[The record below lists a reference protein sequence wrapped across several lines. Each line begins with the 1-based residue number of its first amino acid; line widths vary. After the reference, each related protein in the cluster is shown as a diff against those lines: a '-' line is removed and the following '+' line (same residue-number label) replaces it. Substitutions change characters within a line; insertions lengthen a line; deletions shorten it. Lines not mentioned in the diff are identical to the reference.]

1 MDYNEIKIKESKTL
15 LNMAW
20 LLEIIFCV
28 TGLLIAFTL
37 STSNLDTFSLQAITS
52 PEILVGLL
60 PLVAVAL
67 VELSKIPTVNV
78 FLLTKSI
85 STKFIAGLFL
95 LCVCGMTYE
104 TMSTGLE
111 QNLSNR
117 VLHIKESRLLVN
129 ELNEEI
135 LNLDREINEIQNISV
150 EDIRKSSEKGLKV
163 TLFSYDDQI
172 EQLNKRKT
180 ELTSAANSPQLN
192 EYKRHLKDLETSQVN
207 NAESYRNSLGQLNNE
222 LLDLNSDEQ
231 EQLDGAFFK
240 NKIVDR
246 FQERR
251 DSIKLEKNQLL
262 SEFQKQKSFYSQKA
276 ESINTLIAEL
286 IKPSRETQEK
296 LKEIDLKI
304 DLLESEKLKQI
315 QSSSESMS
323 VLIGNSELNQKDL
336 KSLQIN
342 KNETQKKLLKA
353 RKDLAKAS
361 DSSFIHRMAIKVY
374 GVNTAAD
381 LTEKQ
386 IGSVSLFFILSVAL
400 VVAISGPLLAFC
412 SMKMRIE
419 RHANQSKPLSSAMRK
434 ALLSLRKRMN
444 KPKVITEIREVEK
457 EVEKIVEVEVEKK
470 VYETVEIPTPYEVT
484 KFVAVPVPT
493 ELKDLTFSK
502 HLNTE
507 LIESNELAGR
517 VS

>member
-1 MDYNEIKIKESKTL
+1 MDYKEIKIKESKTL

-20 LLEIIFCV
+20 LLEIIFCI
-28 TGLLIAFTL
+28 TGLFIAFTL
-37 STSNLDTFSLQAITS
+37 STSNLETLNFKTITS

-60 PLVAVAL
+60 PLVAIAL

-78 FLLTKSI
+78 FLLSKSI

-95 LCVCGMTYE
+95 LCICGMTFE

-111 QNLSNR
+111 QNVSNR
-117 VLHIKESRLLVN
+117 ENHIKESRLLVN

-135 LNLDREINEIQNISV
+135 LNLNREITEIENVSS
-150 EDIRKSSEKGLKV
+150 EDIRINSEKGLKV
-163 TLFSYDDQI
+163 TLSSYDTQI
-172 EQLNKRKT
+172 VQLNKRKI
-180 ELTSAANSPQLN
+180 ELTSAVNSPQFQ
-192 EYKRHLKDLETSQVN
+192 EYKRQLKDIEVSLINIE
-207 NAESYRNSLGQLNNE
+207 ESYRNSLGQLNAE
-222 LLDLNSDEQ
+222 ISDLNSDEQ
-231 EQLDGAFFK
+231 EQLSGAFFK

-251 DSIKLEKNQLL
+251 DSIKIEKNHLL
-262 SEFQKQKSFYSQKA
+262 EEFQKQRSFYSQKS
-276 ESINTLIAEL
+276 ESINNQIVEL
-286 IKPSRETQEK
+286 IKPSQETTKK
-296 LKEIDLKI
+296 LKEINQKI

-315 QSSSESMS
+315 KNSSNSMS
-323 VLIGNSELNQKDL
+323 VLLSNSELNQRSLKDL
-336 KSLQIN
+336 QVN
-342 KNETQKKLLKA
+342 KNAVQKKLLKA
-353 RKDLAKAS
+353 RKDLAHVS
-361 DSSFIHRMAIKVY
+361 DSSFIHRMAGKFH
-374 GVNTAAD
+374 GVNNAAD

-386 IGSVSLFFILSVAL
+386 IGSVSLFFVLSVAL

-419 RHANQSKPLSSAMRK
+419 RQIDNRKPLSSAIRK
-434 ALLSLRKRMN
+434 TLLSLRRRFN
-444 KPKVITEIREVEK
+444 KPKVITEIREIEK

-470 VYETVEIPTPYEVT
+470 IYETVEVPTPYEVT

-502 HLNTE
+502 HLSTE
-507 LIESNELAGR
+507 LIESNEISGS